1 MVKPPKGKK
10 IVRQSALFACALAA
24 GLAFAPVASAQQIIP
39 ANFFSQVPAGSG
51 GDMAVAADTMVFDS
65 RNDTV
70 VAQGNVGISF
80 EGFRATSDR
89 AIYYQTTGRVE
100 LVGNVAIIDPNGVE
114 YVADRVDLEDGFRE
128 GFLRALTVAFPDG
141 SQFTAAETNFDEGV
155 ERVYIDGTYRPCGTC
170 IDENGNR
177 IGWSVKAARIVT
189 DEADRV
195 IHFEQPSL
203 QLLGV
208 SVLWLPWLTMPSDE
222 EIDFPVLSFD
232 EDYGVGISLPFFRYR
247 VANGTLA
254 VTPNI
259 YTNQGGG
266 VELDWRQTVGDVS
279 YRVWTAGVYQGNP
292 GVYDG
297 LADRN
302 FRGAMQTTG
311 EFTPTD
317 EWTLGWSYTAFTD
330 PAYLDDYYDQTRT
343 TQQVYATYLD
353 NDSYGDIRIQQFVP
367 FDVTPED
374 WDAYQVILDRQALTH
389 PNAVYERIVE
399 LADEAGRVEISGRLL
414 GLTRREDDLSS
425 RFGEDADPVQYVH
438 GYEGQSYHVMTQAAW
453 TNQYIHG
460 GFAISPYL
468 GLRADMATYNGE
480 SDRRPEAEG
489 LFSATPIAALDV
501 RYPLLARTTGA
512 SHVIEPIAQLV
523 YREGSAVPGITNND
537 AQSFVFEDSNLFS
550 FNRFSGAD
558 RQETGLRA
566 NVGGQFQ
573 TSFDN
578 GAWVSGL
585 AGQSFHLAGT
595 NAFNVTD
602 GSTAGVGSGMNADAS
617 YIVAGVQAGY
627 GVLRAGAKAQIDP
640 DTGDIPRGQISA
652 AGEFYDI
659 GLSAN
664 YVYIAENPVLGTTQ
678 DLHEVSVG
686 TQIPL
691 ADYWY
696 ANAGIAWD
704 LATSQWLETTAGI
717 RYDDN
722 FLAYGIQARA
732 TGPTHDTADDL
743 RIGVNFSLSGPQ
755 NQNVLDV
762 GYSFSEF

>member
-1 MVKPPKGKK
+1 
-10 IVRQSALFACALAA
+10 
-24 GLAFAPVASAQQIIP
+24 
-39 ANFFSQVPAGSG
+39 
-51 GDMAVAADTMVFDS
+51 MAVAADTMVFNS

-80 EGFRATSDR
+80 EGFRATADR

-100 LVGNVAIIDPNGVE
+100 LVGNVAIVDPDGVE

-155 ERVYIDGTYRPCGTC
+155 ERVYIEGTYRPCGTC
-170 IDENGNR
+170 IDQNGNR

-189 DEADRV
+189 DEAERV

-203 QLLGV
+203 QLLGA

-222 EIDFPVLSFD
+222 DLNFPVLSFD
-232 EDYGVGISLPFFRYR
+232 ENYGVGISLPFFRYR

-279 YRVWTAGVYQGNP
+279 YTVWAAGVYQGNP

-311 EFTPTD
+311 QFTPTD
-317 EWTLGWSYTAFTD
+317 EWTLGWSYTVFTD
-330 PAYLDDYYDQTRT
+330 PAYLDDYYNQSRT

-353 NDSYGDIRIQQFVP
+353 RDSYGDIRIQQFVP
-367 FDVTPED
+367 FDNAGD
-374 WDAYQVILDRQALTH
+374 WDGYQRLLDRQALTH

-399 LADEAGRVEISGRLL
+399 LADEAGRIELSGRLL
-414 GLTRREDDLSS
+414 GLTRQADHLSGS
-425 RFGEDADPVQYVH
+425 YSGNQYVR
-438 GYEGQSYHVMTQAAW
+438 GYEGQSVHAMVQAAW
-453 TNQYIHG
+453 TNQYIVPG
-460 GFAISPYL
+460 GLAVSPYL
-468 GLRADMATYNGE
+468 GLRADGADYDGA
-480 SDRRPEAEG
+480 SDHGGAPDAQS

-523 YREGSAVPGITNND
+523 YRDGPAVPGITNND

-578 GAWVSGL
+578 GAWIGGL

-595 NAFNVTD
+595 NAFNVSD

-640 DTGDIPRGQISA
+640 ETGDIPRGQISA
-652 AGEFYDI
+652 AGEFHDI
-659 GLSAN
+659 GFSAN
-664 YVYIAENPVLGTTQ
+664 YVYIAENPVLGTLE
-678 DLHEVSVG
+678 DMHEISVG
-686 TQIPL
+686 TRIPL
-691 ADYWY
+691 ADYWS
-696 ANAGIAWD
+696 ANVGIAWD
-704 LATSQWLETTAGI
+704 LATSQWLETTAGL

-732 TGPTHDTADDL
+732 TGPTHDSADDL

-755 NQNVLDV
+755 NQNVLDL
-762 GYSFSEF
+762 GYSFTEF

>member
-1 MVKPPKGKK
+1 MVKPPKGKN
-10 IVRQSALFACALAA
+10 IVRHGALIACALAA
-24 GLAFAPVASAQQIIP
+24 GLAFAPAASAQQIIP
-39 ANFFSQVPAGSG
+39 ADFFSQVPSGSG
-51 GDMAVAADTMVFDS
+51 GDMAVAADTMVFNS

-80 EGFRATSDR
+80 EGFRATADR

-100 LVGNVAIIDPNGVE
+100 LVGNVAIVDPDGVE

-141 SQFTAAETNFDEGV
+141 SQFTAAETNFHEGV
-155 ERVYIDGTYRPCGTC
+155 ERVYVDGTYRPCGTC

-189 DEADRV
+189 DEAERI

-247 VANGTLA
+247 IANGTLA

-311 EFTPTD
+311 QFTPTD

-330 PAYLDDYYDQTRT
+330 PAYLDDYYNQSRT

-367 FDVTPED
+367 FDDAAD
-374 WDAYQVILDRQALTH
+374 WDAYQRLLDRQALTH

-399 LADEAGRVEISGRLL
+399 LAEDAGRIELSGKLL
-414 GLTRREDDLSS
+414 GLTRQADHLSGS
-425 RFGEDADPVQYVH
+425 YSGNRYVR
-438 GYEGQSYHVMTQAAW
+438 GYEGQSVHAMVQAAW
-453 TNQYIHG
+453 TNQYIVPG
-460 GFAISPYL
+460 GLAVSPYL
-468 GLRADMATYNGE
+468 GLRADGANYDGA
-480 SDRRPEAEG
+480 SDLDGAPEAQS

-523 YREGSAVPGITNND
+523 YREGPAVPGIINND

-578 GAWVSGL
+578 GAWIGGL

-640 DTGDIPRGQISA
+640 ETGDIPRGQISA
-652 AGEFYDI
+652 AGEFHDI

-678 DLHEVSVG
+678 DLHEISVG
-686 TQIPL
+686 TRIPL
-691 ADYWY
+691 ADYWT
-696 ANAGIAWD
+696 ANVGIAWD
-704 LATSQWLETTAGI
+704 LATSQWLETTAGL

-755 NQNVLDV
+755 NQNVLDL
-762 GYSFSEF
+762 GYSFTEF